1 MAAIM
6 RSPDPIRLSRLST
19 CHRQRGVILVI
30 ALIVLVAMTLAAIGM
45 TRSIDTANLVAGNL
59 SFKQSSLSAADKGI
73 EAGYQWVLAR
83 AGTTALNNTDLSAGF
98 YSSRPGSEPDWTDS
112 ATWADA
118 VELNGGAA
126 DAAGNVISYVIH
138 RMCTE
143 PNTTYNGVGAGGNN
157 NQCALSTAA
166 GGSSGGGS
174 MAVGSVQFTGNPQ
187 VYYRITARSQGPKNT
202 ESYVQSMAAV
212 TN

>member
-1 MAAIM
+1 MKN
-6 RSPDPIRLSRLST
+6 PDLIRLSRPST
-19 CHRQRGVILVI
+19 RRRQRGVVLVI

-98 YSSRPGSEPDWTDS
+98 YSSKPGSEPDWTLS
-112 ATWADA
+112 ASWTDK
-118 VELNGGAA
+118 VTLNGGAA
-126 DAAGNVISYVIH
+126 DATGNVISYVIH

-143 PNTTYNGVGAGGNN
+143 PNTTYNGTGAGGEANL
-157 NQCALSTAA
+157 CALSTAA
-166 GGSSGGGS
+166 GGSTSGGS
-174 MAVGSVQFTGNPQ
+174 ASVGSVQFTGNPQ
-187 VYYRITARSQGPKNT
+187 VYYRITARSVGPKNT
-202 ESYVQSMAAV
+202 ASYVQSMVAI

>member
-1 MAAIM
+1 M
-6 RSPDPIRLSRLST
+6 RSQYPIHLSRPSA
-19 CHRQRGVILVI
+19 CRRQQGVVLVI

-73 EAGYQWVLAR
+73 EAGFQWGLGN
-83 AGTTALNNTDLSAGF
+83 AGTTALHNTDLTAGF
-98 YSSRPGSEPDWTDS
+98 YSSRPGSEPDWTDPD
-112 ATWADA
+112 TWVDA
-118 VELNGGAA
+118 VYLNGGAA

-143 PNTTYNGVGAGGNN
+143 PDTPYNGIGAGGNA
-157 NQCALSTAA
+157 NQCALSTPT
-166 GGSSGGGS
+166 GGSTTGGS
-174 MAVGSVQFTGNPQ
+174 MAVGSVQFQGNPQ

-202 ESYVQSMAAV
+202 ESYVQSMVAV

>member
-1 MAAIM
+1 M
-6 RSPDPIRLSRLST
+6 RSHPIRLSGLST

-73 EAGYQWVLAR
+73 EGGFQWVLGR
-83 AGTTALNNTDLSAGF
+83 AGTTALNDSDLTAGY
-98 YSSRPGSEPDWTDS
+98 YSSRPGIEPDWTNS
-112 ATWADA
+112 ATWVDA
-118 VELNGGAA
+118 VYLNGGAE
-126 DAAGNVISYVIH
+126 DPAGNVISYIVH

-143 PNTTYNGVGAGGNN
+143 PNTTYNGVGASGND
-157 NQCALSTAA
+157 NQCALSTPT
-166 GGSSGGGS
+166 GGSTTGGS
-174 MAVGSVQFTGNPQ
+174 MAVGSVQFQGNPQ

-202 ESYVQSMAAV
+202 ESYVQSMVAV

>member
-1 MAAIM
+1 M

-19 CHRQRGVILVI
+19 RHRQRGVILVI

-73 EAGYQWVLAR
+73 EAGYQWLLAL
-83 AGTTALNNTDLSAGF
+83 AGTTALNDTDLSAGF
-98 YSSRPGSEPDWTDS
+98 YSSKPGSEPDWTLS

-118 VELNGGAA
+118 VELPGGA
-126 DAAGNVISYVIH
+126 DATGNVISYLIH

-143 PNTTYNGVGAGGNN
+143 PNTTYNGVGAGGEANL
-157 NQCALSTAA
+157 CALSTAT

-174 MAVGSVQFTGNPQ
+174 MSVGSVQFTGNPQ
-187 VYYRITARSQGPKNT
+187 VYYRITARAQGPRGT
-202 ESYVQSMAAV
+202 ESYVQSMVAI

>member
-1 MAAIM
+1 M

-73 EAGYQWVLAR
+73 EAGFQWVLGR
-83 AGTTALNNTDLSAGF
+83 AGTTALNNSDLSAGF
-98 YSSRPGSEPDWTDS
+98 YSSRPGSEPDWTNS
-112 ATWADA
+112 ATWVDA
-118 VELNGGAA
+118 VYLNGGAA
-126 DAAGNVISYVIH
+126 DPAGNVISYVIH
-138 RMCTE
+138 RMCSE
-143 PNTTYNGVGAGGNN
+143 PNTTYNGVGGGGNPN
-157 NQCALSTAA
+157 ICALSTAT

-174 MAVGSVQFTGNPQ
+174 MALGSVQFQGNPQ

-202 ESYVQSMAAV
+202 ESYVQAMVAV